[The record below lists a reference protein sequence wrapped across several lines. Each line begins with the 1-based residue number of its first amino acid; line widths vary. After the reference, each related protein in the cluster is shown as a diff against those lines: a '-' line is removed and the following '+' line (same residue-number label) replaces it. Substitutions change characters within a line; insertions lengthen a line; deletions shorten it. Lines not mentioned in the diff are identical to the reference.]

1 MKKRKQQYSGIVYS
15 TDETFAYQMADEP
28 GVQDTLPN
36 KQQQLRVSMDR
47 KMRGGKVVTL
57 VKGFVGNAD
66 DLNVLGKLLKQKCGV
81 GGSVKDNEIII
92 QGDFRQRVLD
102 ILIAEGYR
110 AKQAGG

>member
-28 GVQDTLPN
+28 STQDTLPN
-36 KQQQLRVSMDR
+36 RQQQLRVSIDR

-57 VKGFVGNAD
+57 VKGFVGNAE
-66 DLNVLGKLLKQKCGV
+66 DLNMLGKLLKQKCGV

-110 AKQAGG
+110 VKQAGG